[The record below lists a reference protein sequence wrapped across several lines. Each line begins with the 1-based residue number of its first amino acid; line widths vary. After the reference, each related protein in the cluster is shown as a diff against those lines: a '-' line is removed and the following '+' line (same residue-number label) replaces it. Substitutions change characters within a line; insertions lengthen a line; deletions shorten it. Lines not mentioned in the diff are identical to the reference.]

1 MVFQDWVYR
10 AKIQTAKS
18 VGAAPAAR
26 TAQGAE
32 HQLTAKTLLCYFK
45 MTPLLLCI
53 SPVSP
58 LKKTARLCLAKLDP
72 RDVRAPAMEAKEP
85 S

>member
-1 MVFQDWVYR
+1 M
-10 AKIQTAKS
+10 
-18 VGAAPAAR
+18 GAAPAAR

-53 SPVSP
+53 SPVSL